1 MYLEYCTYN
10 KSFIED
16 IDKQSQKL
24 FRAIDLKFDGI
35 AIPLYLLRE
44 VKKYFS
50 DLSIVIAT
58 PVDYPNGTS
67 DKKVRQHETVVALQ
81 SGASAI
87 DLVANPYL
95 IKKNKYR
102 ALEEEA
108 LTHLRICEDYEAD
121 LRVILNYD
129 LHNGKQI
136 GKVADILKNAGVEFI
151 IPSAGF
157 QRDDIYNNLLMSTT
171 IEKHSNL
178 NVIASGQIWLEKQYM
193 TAIQTKIFG
202 LRLYSLNIFE
212 ELGVKDR

>member
-1 MYLEYCTYN
+1 MYLEYCAYN

-16 IDKQSQKL
+16 VDVQSQKL
-24 FRAIDLKFDGI
+24 FRAVDLKFDGL

-44 VKKYFS
+44 VKTYFS
-50 DLSIVIAT
+50 DLDITIAT

-67 DKKVRQHETVVALQ
+67 DKKVRQHETVVSLQ
-81 SGASAI
+81 SGANAI

-95 IKKNKYR
+95 IKTNKYS
-102 ALEEEA
+102 ALEKETE
-108 LTHLRICEDYEAD
+108 THLRICEDYNAD
-121 LRVILNYD
+121 LRIILNYD

-136 GKVADILKNAGVEFI
+136 ARVSDVLKNAGVDFI

-171 IEKHSNL
+171 IEKHSNI

-193 TAIQTKIFG
+193 VAIQTKIFG